1 MRTLLFLFVIT
12 YNLCATDLSSLYEKL
27 NPAVVMIAVESNLK
41 PSDERA
47 DREQPFGS
55 GFIIASEGLVVTNYH
70 VVRSARKSFEEDE
83 DTEEVEKSF
92 RPHRKRSLKKR
103 KIVPVFKILDYQG
116 VMLTA
121 KVVFEHNLRDI
132 AILKITD
139 KDFKGYPKSRVLTL
153 ADSSVVKVGQQ
164 VFTIG
169 SPMGI
174 FNSMHTGIISGLH
187 RQTRSHESSLIY
199 GNLIQTDTNYSPG
212 VSGSP
217 LFNMKGEVLG
227 INTMLL
233 SSMMGGQVDMAV
245 PSNILKRAI
254 HDYHKYKASKMSFI
268 GVEALEIPDMR
279 ARKKGYKTRLGVT
292 IINAFRSHPGYKQGL
307 RVNDRIMEVD
317 SRVILNSFMLRGVL
331 QEFPIG
337 KTVNIK
343 IQRNK
348 KILILKIKL
357 GDMDNFKMPKNFSDR
372 RLLKLI

>member
-1 MRTLLFLFVIT
+1 M
-12 YNLCATDLSSLYEKL
+12 
-27 NPAVVMIAVESNLK
+27 
-41 PSDERA
+41 
-47 DREQPFGS
+47 
-55 GFIIASEGLVVTNYH
+55 
-70 VVRSARKSFEEDE
+70 
-83 DTEEVEKSF
+83 
-92 RPHRKRSLKKR
+92 
-103 KIVPVFKILDYQG
+103 PVFKILDYQG